1 MGNASFVRLPCLI
14 IFSSPKIAALY
25 VHSNSLIRSFS
36 LLVNQ
41 TFALVPRLAAPYVS
55 ARLAEVALRD
65 EGGEVGLVVATGCG
79 ARAALADGVGV
90 VVGHGLLLLATSFSP
105 GARRSSPPNS

>member
-41 TFALVPRLAAPYVS
+41 TFALVPRLAAPYVFT
-55 ARLAEVALRD
+55 RLAEVALRD
-65 EGGEVGLVVATGCG
+65 EGGEGGFSVAFGYG
-79 ARAALADGVGV
+79 ASAALADGVGV
-90 VVGHGLLLLATSFSP
+90 VVGHGLLLATSCSP

>member
-1 MGNASFVRLPCLI
+1 MGNASLVRLPCLI

-25 VHSNSLIRSFS
+25 VHSNNMIHSFS

-90 VVGHGLLLLATSFSP
+90 VVGHSLLLATSCNP
-105 GARRSSPPNS
+105 GARRGSPPNS